1 MRCLGAT
8 RRQILRYVRR
18 EALQWCVTAIPIG
31 TGLSI
36 VVVWGLCA
44 VMRQLSNAW
53 FGYLPVFGISWLGI
67 GAGSVLGLITVL
79 LAARSP
85 AQMAAKAS
93 PLEAVTGNTGKT
105 PHFAMG
111 RILVGGMWETAC
123 GIYHAK
129 SKAEKFL
136 SDDRCVCHLHYAFWD
151 SVLWFPLWK
160 MPLCRKHGQL
170 KFLLSAKRIP
180 ALSPQTGGMPWL
192 KIPVSDVY
200 LAECSPMT
208 FLLK

>member
-1 MRCLGAT
+1 MMISSSLNSDISQRIKFFGLMRCLGAT

-85 AQMAAKAS
+85 AKNGCQSFAIGSSHRQYPAKHLIS
-93 PLEAVTGNTGKT
+93 PWGEYSSV
-105 PHFAMG
+105 
-111 RILVGGMWETAC
+111 AC
-123 GIYHAK
+123 GDSLGDLSCK
-129 SKAEKFL
+129 SKAKKFL
-136 SDDRCVCHLHYAFWD
+136 SDDRCVCHLHYAF
-151 SVLWFPLWK
+151 F
-160 MPLCRKHGQL
+160 
-170 KFLLSAKRIP
+170 RI
-180 ALSPQTGGMPWL
+180 LYSGSLYGKCL
-192 KIPVSDVY
+192 Y
-200 LAECSPMT
+200 AESMGS
-208 FLLK
+208 